1 MFEQNRSSALRSA
14 AVLALCALFFLLAMG
29 IALFGS
35 RIYRGAVR
43 TADANDVRRTAL
55 SYLVNQIRRNDTA
68 GGVRVGSFDGLD
80 TIVLAD
86 GGYVTYLYCLDG
98 QLRELYMEAG
108 ADLAPEAG
116 LPVLPADSLAVTV
129 GGGRMTLTVTD
140 ADGTCYQTSVSPRC
154 GVGEAGSL

>member
-43 TADANDVRRTAL
+43 TADANDARRTAL

-68 GGVRVGSFDGLD
+68 G
-80 TIVLAD
+80 A
-86 GGYVTYLYCLDG
+86 C
-98 QLRELYMEAG
+98 AW
-108 ADLAPEAG
+108 APLTG
-116 LPVLPADSLAVTV
+116 WTPSSSPTAV
-129 GGGRMTLTVTD
+129 M
-140 ADGTCYQTSVSPRC
+140 
-154 GVGEAGSL
+154 